1 MAWRRLCKTIMP
13 NRETIQFE
21 QSTIKIDRLEAYL
34 KIPHQYFCQHKQL
47 EESVRRFRTSSF
59 AESLRPTSASAIPPN
74 QMPLIVKYTQKVQ
87 IMTTTKKPTNQ
98 SRIVY

>member
-1 MAWRRLCKTIMP
+1 MAWRRFCKTIMP

-21 QSTIKIDRLEAYL
+21 QSTIKIGRLEAYL

-59 AESLRPTSASAIPPN
+59 AESLGPISASAIPPN
-74 QMPLIVKYTQKVQ
+74 QMPLIVKYTQKVH
-87 IMTTTKKPTNQ
+87 IMTKPTNQ
-98 SRIVY
+98 SGIVY